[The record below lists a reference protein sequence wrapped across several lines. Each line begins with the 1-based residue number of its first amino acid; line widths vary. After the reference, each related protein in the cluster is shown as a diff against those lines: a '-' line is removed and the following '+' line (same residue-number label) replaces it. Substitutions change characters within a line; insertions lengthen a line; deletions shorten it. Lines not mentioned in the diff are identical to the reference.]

1 MIQCRWVTYEEKLE
15 ESDRWSKPHMPTTSF
30 QALDS
35 LRRGVEEQT
44 IDLHLNTTDDTEFY
58 EIMGES
64 EMVRPAQIQQ
74 QALCMTRKNVHVL
87 K

>member
-1 MIQCRWVTYEEKLE
+1 MKRIINTFCSNRWVTYEEKLE

-44 IDLHLNTTDDTEFY
+44 LDLDLNTTDDTEFY
-58 EIMGES
+58 EIMGKFEF
-64 EMVRPAQIQQ
+64 VKFYGR
-74 QALCMTRKNVHVL
+74 T
-87 K
+87 